1 MRHALRKTM
10 LFGLALAALGAAPA
24 TAQTGAIVGRITT
37 EEGGQAVAS
46 AEVQAVQDRR
56 EVARAVTNTDGRFRL
71 LVPAGTYE
79 LHVEVVGYGAVI
91 RQGVTVTADGTTTI
105 DATVSR
111 EVFSLNPVIVS
122 ASKRTEK
129 ATEAPAH
136 VDVVGERELA
146 ARPTV
151 TPVDHLRNTPGVDVL
166 TSGVQST
173 NVVVRGFNNIFS
185 GSLHALT
192 DHRIAGVPSLRV
204 NFMHFIPATDDD
216 LERMEVVLG
225 PGSALY
231 GPNTASGVLHMIT
244 KSPLTSQGTTVS
256 VSGGTRD
263 LMQASAR
270 TSQRLNDRFGI
281 KLSGQYMTATE
292 WPYADSVEIA
302 ERAKF
307 SANPFFRTDLARTL
321 DNIPASDTTA
331 RRIEADRRIAL
342 IGNRDEEVERW
353 SAEARADW
361 RATDD
366 LTIVVQGGLT
376 TLVSGVEL
384 TGLGAGQAK
393 DWKSSYIQTRG
404 NMGRL
409 FGQVY
414 LNASDAGD
422 TYLLRNGAPI
432 VDKSKLMVAQLQ
444 HGYAPLR
451 WMDLTYGLDYL
462 RTTPETEGS
471 INGVYEDDDETTEV
485 GGYLQAQLAVHDK
498 VDVVLAGRLDDHSA
512 LPDPVFSPR
521 AGIVFKIAENRA
533 LRATY
538 NRAFSTPSSLNQFLD
553 LSSAIPDAGA
563 ARLGYSVRV
572 QGTGTDGFSFGAPG
586 SYQMRSPFVQSGT
599 VPIAAN
605 AGALWA
611 AAVAVVGQQAVAG
624 GVLPAQVVTPLV
636 QYLSQPAFQTA
647 AATSIGTTYRDLA
660 SGATGTLASLT
671 LADIPPIRETTTS
684 TFEVGYR
691 GVISNRLLLAGDVWH
706 QKLENFVT
714 PLTAQTPLLF
724 SNQADAIAFT
734 TPRLVPFFTGAFM
747 QAGAPQAVAQQM
759 AQDTAAKYGPIIGA
773 GVAMIPVG
781 VITSADMHA
790 TGAQVLTT
798 YYNVEDEIT
807 VNGLDM
813 NASFL
818 VNEALSIGGTLS
830 LVDDDVFTS
839 QRGEKI
845 TLNAPKTK
853 WSAHGAFRR
862 PEWGFDTELRVRYND
877 SFPVRSGVYNG
888 TECIDG
894 PEPGNEPCVDSYALV
909 DLTASYQIPG
919 IRGAALQLYVQN
931 LLDEDYRS
939 YPGTPTI
946 GRMLLTRLKYTF

>member
-1 MRHALRKTM
+1 MRQALRRS
-10 LFGLALAALGAAPA
+10 LLYVLALAGLAAAPA
-24 TAQTGAIVGRITT
+24 TAQTGTIVGRVTT
-37 EEGGQAVAS
+37 EEGGQPVGVAQ
-46 AEVQAVQDRR
+46 VHAVQDRR

-71 LVPAGTYE
+71 FVPAGTYDV
-79 LHVEVVGYGAVI
+79 HVEVVGYEAVV
-91 RQGVTVTADGTTTI
+91 RQGVSVTADATATI
-105 DATVSR
+105 DITVAR
-111 EVFSLNPVIVS
+111 AVFQLNPVVVS
-122 ASKRTEK
+122 ASKRSEK

-136 VDVVGERELA
+136 VDVVGERDIA
-146 ARPTV
+146 TRPTV

-204 NFMHFIPATDDD
+204 NFMHFVPATDDD

-244 KSPLTSQGTTVS
+244 KSPLTGPGTTVS
-256 VSGGTRD
+256 ISGGTRD
-263 LMQASAR
+263 LMHAAAR
-270 TSQRLNDRFGI
+270 TSHRVSDRVGI
-281 KLSGQYMTATE
+281 KLSGQYLTATE

-302 ERAKF
+302 ERNKF
-307 SANPFFRTDLARTL
+307 ATNPFFRTDLMRTL

-331 RRIEADRRIAL
+331 RRIEADRRISL
-342 IGNRDEEVERW
+342 IGNRDDEVERW
-353 SAEARADW
+353 SADARADW

-366 LTIVVQGGLT
+366 LTLVLQGGLT
-376 TLVSGVEL
+376 TLVKGVEL

-393 DWKSSYIQTRG
+393 NWKSSYIQTRA
-404 NMGRL
+404 NFGRL

-414 LNASDAGD
+414 INASDAGD

-432 VDKSKLMVAQLQ
+432 VDKSKLLVAQLQ

-451 WMDLTYGLDYL
+451 WMDLTYGVDYL

-485 GGYLQAQLAVHDK
+485 GGYLQAQLALHDK
-498 VDVVLAGRLDDHSA
+498 LDLVLAGRVDDHSA
-512 LPDPVFSPR
+512 LPDPIFSPR
-521 AGIVFKIAENRA
+521 AGLVFKIAENRA

-572 QGTGTDGFSFGAPG
+572 QGTGTNGFTFGMPG
-586 SYQMRSPFVQSGT
+586 AYQMRSPFVQAGT
-599 VPIAAN
+599 VPMPAN

-636 QYLSQPAFQTA
+636 QYLSQPDFQAA

-660 SGATGTLASLT
+660 SGATGN
-671 LADIPPIRETTTS
+671 LADLVLAPIPPIRETTTS

-691 GVISNRLLLAGDVWH
+691 GVISNRFLIAGDVWR

-724 SNQADAIAFT
+724 ANQAQAIAFT
-734 TPRLVPFFTGAFM
+734 TPRLVPFFTAAFM
-747 QAGAPQAVAQQM
+747 NAGAPQAVAQQM

-781 VITSADMHA
+781 VITSPDMHA

-807 VNGLDM
+807 VNGIDL
-813 NASFL
+813 NATFL
-818 VNEALSIGGTLS
+818 VNEAISVGGTLS

-853 WSAHGAFRR
+853 WTAHGAFRR

-888 TECIDG
+888 TQCIDG

-909 DLTASYQIPG
+909 DLSASYQIPG
-919 IRGAALQLYVQN
+919 IRGAAIQLYVQN

-939 YPGTPTI
+939 YPGTPII
-946 GRMLLTRLKYTF
+946 GRMILTRLKYTF